1 MIRANLTRREI
12 MNHLK
17 LVAAALLAALALSAC
32 VGFVVPVP
40 VSDSESTHA
49 RR

>member
-1 MIRANLTRREI
+1 MK
-12 MNHLK
+12 HLK
-17 LVAAALLAALALSAC
+17 TISAALLAAIALSAC

-40 VSDSESTHA
+40 VAETSQT

>member
-1 MIRANLTRREI
+1 
-12 MNHLK
+12 MNSLK
-17 LVAAALLAALALSAC
+17 TVAAALLAALALSAC

-40 VSDSESTHA
+40 VSTDTQQS

>member
-1 MIRANLTRREI
+1 
-12 MNHLK
+12 MNPLK
-17 LVAAALLAALALSAC
+17 TIAAALLAALALSAC

-40 VSDSESTHA
+40 VSGSSTSDTQS

>member
-1 MIRANLTRREI
+1 MRNLKTI
-12 MNHLK
+12 
-17 LVAAALLAALALSAC
+17 AAAMLAALALSAC

-40 VSDSESTHA
+40 TSTDTQQP

>member
-1 MIRANLTRREI
+1 MK
-12 MNHLK
+12 HLK
-17 LVAAALLAALALSAC
+17 LIAAALLAALALSAC

-40 VSDSESTHA
+40 LVSDSSDSRE

>member
-1 MIRANLTRREI
+1 MK
-12 MNHLK
+12 HLK
-17 LVAAALLAALALSAC
+17 VVAAALLAALALNAC

-40 VSDSESTHA
+40 LTGDSPDSRE

>member
-1 MIRANLTRREI
+1 MKNLKVI
-12 MNHLK
+12 
-17 LVAAALLAALALSAC
+17 AAALLAALALNAC

-40 VSDSESTHA
+40 LAGDSSSDSRE

>member
-1 MIRANLTRREI
+1 

-17 LVAAALLAALALSAC
+17 VIAAALLAALALSAC

-40 VSDSESTHA
+40 LVGDSSESRD

>member
-1 MIRANLTRREI
+1 

-17 LVAAALLAALALSAC
+17 TIAAALLAALALNAC

-40 VSDSESTHA
+40 ASGDSDSSRA

>member
-1 MIRANLTRREI
+1 MKN
-12 MNHLK
+12 LK
-17 LVAAALLAALALSAC
+17 LIAAALLATLALSAC

-40 VSDSESTHA
+40 VSGTSDSQQS

>member
-1 MIRANLTRREI
+1 
-12 MNHLK
+12 MNYLK
-17 LVAAALLAALALSAC
+17 TIAAALLAALALSAC

-40 VSDSESTHA
+40 VSGDSESSQH

>member
-1 MIRANLTRREI
+1 MKNLKTI
-12 MNHLK
+12 
-17 LVAAALLAALALSAC
+17 AAALLAALALNAC

-40 VSDSESTHA
+40 ATETSQT

>member
-1 MIRANLTRREI
+1 
-12 MNHLK
+12 MNNVK
-17 LVAAALLAALALSAC
+17 SIAAALLAALALSAC

-40 VSDSESTHA
+40 TGSSSTTNE

>member
-1 MIRANLTRREI
+1 MK
-12 MNHLK
+12 HLK
-17 LVAAALLAALALSAC
+17 PIAAALLAAIALSAC

-40 VSDSESTHA
+40 VAETSQT

>member
-1 MIRANLTRREI
+1 MNNL
-12 MNHLK
+12 K
-17 LVAAALLAALALSAC
+17 AVAAALLAALTLSAC

-40 VSDSESTHA
+40 VSTSSDTQT

>member
-1 MIRANLTRREI
+1 MNNLKSI
-12 MNHLK
+12 
-17 LVAAALLAALALSAC
+17 AAAVLAALALSAC

-40 VSDSESTHA
+40 VSTDTQQS

>member
-1 MIRANLTRREI
+1 MKNLKTI
-12 MNHLK
+12 
-17 LVAAALLAALALSAC
+17 AAALLAALALSAC

-40 VSDSESTHA
+40 ASTDSQQS

>member
-1 MIRANLTRREI
+1 MK
-12 MNHLK
+12 HLK
-17 LVAAALLAALALSAC
+17 VIAAVLLATLALSAC

-40 VSDSESTHA
+40 LVGDSSDSRE

>member
-1 MIRANLTRREI
+1 MT
-12 MNHLK
+12 HLK
-17 LVAAALLAALALSAC
+17 TIAAALLAALALSAC

-40 VSDSESTHA
+40 VSDTTTQN

>member
-1 MIRANLTRREI
+1 

-17 LVAAALLAALALSAC
+17 MIAAALLAALALSAC

-40 VSDSESTHA
+40 ASDSSSSQT

>member
-1 MIRANLTRREI
+1 MK
-12 MNHLK
+12 HLK
-17 LVAAALLAALALSAC
+17 PIAAAVLAALALSAC

-40 VSDSESTHA
+40 VPVSDSSTSQN

>member
-1 MIRANLTRREI
+1 MNLKAI
-12 MNHLK
+12 
-17 LVAAALLAALALSAC
+17 AAALLAALALSAC

-40 VSDSESTHA
+40 TSTDTTQT

>member
-1 MIRANLTRREI
+1 
-12 MNHLK
+12 MNYLK
-17 LVAAALLAALALSAC
+17 PIAAALLAALALSAC

-40 VSDSESTHA
+40 VSSDSDSARA